1 MKLNKFSAALLA
13 CTALAGATSAAH
25 AGSELTPGISTGL
38 ALGAALPEGLYNITI
53 PLYSVRTSRPNTHV
67 AAAVPAWLIW
77 STPWT
82 VLGGRIGFDVAT
94 PVAHVGIDRPVGISK
109 TGWLNPLVETTIKW
123 DLGGGFHFGLHEGVH
138 LPVTGDL
145 QKIGAAYNFASFQQV
160 VALSYLKDG
169 WNVSASGVYGTG
181 KTGTVVGKN
190 APSWANIDLTATK
203 TFGKWEVGAV
213 AHGSTDLSKP
223 NVAYKKQSQFA
234 VGGLVGYNF
243 GPVIAQFK
251 LTTDLTEK
259 NYGGKETRGAFNI
272 IIPLWAPDK
281 PPVRE
286 AIVRKG

>member
-1 MKLNKFSAALLA
+1 MTIKKLAAALLA
-13 CTALAGATSAAH
+13 SSALVGAAQ

-38 ALGAALPEGLYNITI
+38 ALGAALPEGLYNISI
-53 PLYSVRTSRPNTHV
+53 PLYSVRATRPNTHI

-82 VLGGRIGFDVAT
+82 VLGGRIGFDIAT
-94 PVAHVGIDRPVGISK
+94 PVAHVGIDQPVGLSK
-109 TGWLNPLVETTIKW
+109 TGWLNPLVEATIKW

-145 QKIGAAYNFASFQQV
+145 YKIGAAYNFASFQQV

-169 WNVSASGVYGTG
+169 WNLTASAIYGTG
-181 KTGTVVGKN
+181 KSGAVVGKN

-203 TFGKWEVGAV
+203 TFGKWELGLVG
-213 AHGSTDLSKP
+213 HGSMDLSKP
-223 NVAYKKQSQFA
+223 NAAYRKQSQFA
-234 VGGLVGYNF
+234 LGGLVGYNF
-243 GPVIAQFK
+243 GPVITQFK

-259 NYGGKETRGAFNI
+259 NYGAKETRGTFNI
-272 IIPLWAPDK
+272 IIPLWSPAPA
-281 PPVRE
+281 PSQS